1 MSITLITV
9 VLPIQLY
16 LFSTALLTDLIPYDW
31 EAIHAPGWSE
41 RIILVPTYG
50 KLRFDRWIHFLMG
63 FALFLFFGLGKD
75 AVAMYRSWM
84 LSIGLAR
91 LFPSLLSGGGA
102 SSSPGVQSSI
112 GSSITLNSLGS
123 RARAVF
129 FSKKRFTDASW

>member
-16 LFSTALLTDLIPYDW
+16 LFSTAVLTDLIPYNW
-31 EAIHAPGWSE
+31 EAIHAPGWSD

-50 KLRFDRWIHFLMG
+50 NLRFDRWIHFLMG

-75 AVAMYRSWM
+75 AVAMYRAWV

-91 LFPSLLSGGGA
+91 LFPSLLSGA
-102 SSSPGVQSSI
+102 SSSPGAQSSI
-112 GSSITLNSLGS
+112 GSSTTVNSFGS
-123 RARAVF
+123 RALAV
-129 FSKKRFTDASW
+129 FSKKKFTNASW

>member
-16 LFSTALLTDLIPYDW
+16 LFSSAIFTDLLPYDW

-41 RIILVPTYG
+41 RIYLVPTYG
-50 KLRFDRWIHFLMG
+50 KLQFDRWIHFLMG

-75 AVAMYRSWM
+75 AVTMYRGWM

-91 LFPSLLSGGGA
+91 LFPSLSVAPSGE
-102 SSSPGVQSSI
+102 QSI
-112 GSSITLNSLGS
+112 GSSTTLGSFGS
-123 RARAVF
+123 RARAIF
-129 FSKKRFTDASW
+129 RKKRFTDASW

>member
-16 LFSTALLTDLIPYDW
+16 LFSTALNTDLISYDW
-31 EAIHAPGWSE
+31 EAIHADGWSE

-75 AVAMYRSWM
+75 AVAMYRAWM

-91 LFPSLLSGGGA
+91 LFPSLSGA
-102 SSSPGVQSSI
+102 SPGAQSI
-112 GSSITLNSLGS
+112 GSSTTVNSFGS
-123 RARAVF
+123 RARAV

>member
-16 LFSTALLTDLIPYDW
+16 LFSTALNTDLISYDW
-31 EAIHAPGWSE
+31 EAVHADGWSE

-75 AVAMYRSWM
+75 AVAMYRAWM

-91 LFPSLLSGGGA
+91 LFPSLSGA
-102 SSSPGVQSSI
+102 SSTTV
-112 GSSITLNSLGS
+112 NSFGS

-129 FSKKRFTDASW
+129 FKKRFTDASW